1 MLRRPC
7 EYVRNFCYNEVEQ
20 NQELTRSQN
29 GCLFL
34 SIKRYNFLSSM
45 TSSRRLENVLKT
57 SSQDV
62 FKAGR
67 GEDVTLKTFSSRLDH
82 GTYRKYPANLGISA
96 NIQNNNIKS
105 GFRLSITKLLHREM
119 LRDISCL
126 RKIFQPRKFSYSFLS
141 STSHTS
147 SFMHPLIV
155 H

>member
-7 EYVRNFCYNEVEQ
+7 EYVRIFCYNEVEQ
-20 NQELTRSQN
+20 NEELTRSQN

-62 FKAGR
+62 FKTGR
-67 GEDVTLKTFSSRLDH
+67 GEDITLKTFSSRLDH
-82 GTYRKYPANLGISA
+82 GAYRKYPAHIGISA

-105 GFRLSITKLLHREM
+105 GITYFFHYAPFNCSLNR
-119 LRDISCL
+119 
-126 RKIFQPRKFSYSFLS
+126 
-141 STSHTS
+141 TGN
-147 SFMHPLIV
+147 
-155 H
+155 